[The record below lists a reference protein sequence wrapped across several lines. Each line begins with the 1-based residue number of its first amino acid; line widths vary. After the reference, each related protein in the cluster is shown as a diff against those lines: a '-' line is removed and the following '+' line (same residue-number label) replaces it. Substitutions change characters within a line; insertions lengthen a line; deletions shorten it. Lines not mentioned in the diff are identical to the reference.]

1 VPTLSFGV
9 LYCFFIIG
17 HDRRKILRCHVTRH
31 PTALWPSMCAT
42 TTRIGRIWG
51 WPRTR
56 RQGGPS
62 RFVRPLQARFSLGH
76 GSVACTIV
84 TRQRRRQRTFHNFH
98 PASHLLI
105 ICLSSA
111 ECALLS
117 DPSQRRNFSHS
128 VNLCR
133 D

>member
-1 VPTLSFGV
+1 
-9 LYCFFIIG
+9 
-17 HDRRKILRCHVTRH
+17 
-31 PTALWPSMCAT
+31 MCAT

-56 RQGGPS
+56 RLGGPS

-76 GSVACTIV
+76 GSVVCTIV
-84 TRQRRRQRTFHNFH
+84 TRQRRRQRNFY

-105 ICLSSA
+105 ICLSST

-117 DPSQRRNFSHS
+117 DPSQQRNFSQS
-128 VNLCR
+128 LNFGPRLNVGRRLAPSR
-133 D
+133 LPLRRSA